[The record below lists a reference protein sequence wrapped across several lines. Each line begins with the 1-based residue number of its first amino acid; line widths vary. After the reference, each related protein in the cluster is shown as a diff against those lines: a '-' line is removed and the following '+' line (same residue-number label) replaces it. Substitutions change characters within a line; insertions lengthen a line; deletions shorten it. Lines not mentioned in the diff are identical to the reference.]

1 MHKSNPQNISIVVVL
16 FLFLYSIFNII
27 SFLKYYKELKEI
39 NKVSNPKFFRFII
52 QVMFWLNFIFAP
64 YNFMFCTQNYFCPPT
79 YDENESYKLI
89 KKFNNNCRS
98 TGNIL
103 IMIIQSILIIYL
115 FIINLL
121 FSSVISKP
129 CCITSSLITTKL
141 NEIKFKLAF
150 FPFFQTILVL
160 DYYLPLN
167 ISVIIK
173 SIIRAFYIWY
183 YISFFLRE
191 VNNYFTNLIYRL
203 TIIFIDSMCFFSCI
217 IEYIALLDYKNN
229 FRYLQ
234 KNKTII
240 YFKIIIEIT
249 LSFVVIQLFC
259 INEKKITLQVFEGK
273 ISNKYSYELLN
284 KIFYIFSHP
293 EKKFGTDLLY
303 EIIENFDIIFKN
315 HKIEN
320 KCIKYLG
327 ITCYCT
333 NYTYNDFVKQSEKY
347 LDIVN
352 EADKMEQEYVEDDDI
367 EDYDDEILTTSVS
380 QLNGV
385 FYKMK
390 KISQIKNNL
399 CNIQDDCLGYHE
411 KLKDTLKR
419 SESAKPL
426 AKKEVQKI

>member
-1 MHKSNPQNISIVVVL
+1 MSQKNDLEKIFIYIEKNIPNNNILNGLLMVLRVIPLFLVTHDLNIHYKNSITYYISYYTLIPLIHKSNPQNISIIVVL
-16 FLFLYSIFNII
+16 FLFIYSILNII
-27 SFLKYYKELKEI
+27 SFFKYFKELKEI
-39 NKVSNPKFFRFII
+39 NKVSNPKFFQIII
-52 QVMFWLNFIFAP
+52 QLMFWVNFIFAP
-64 YNFMFCTQNYFCPPT
+64 YNFMFCTVNYFCPPI
-79 YDENESYKLI
+79 YEENESYKLI

-217 IEYIALLDYKNN
+217 IEYIALLDY
-229 FRYLQ
+229 
-234 KNKTII
+234 T
-240 YFKIIIEIT
+240 
-249 LSFVVIQLFC
+249 
-259 INEKKITLQVFEGK
+259 KK
-273 ISNKYSYELLN
+273 
-284 KIFYIFSHP
+284 
-293 EKKFGTDLLY
+293 
-303 EIIENFDIIFKN
+303 
-315 HKIEN
+315 
-320 KCIKYLG
+320 
-327 ITCYCT
+327 
-333 NYTYNDFVKQSEKY
+333 
-347 LDIVN
+347 
-352 EADKMEQEYVEDDDI
+352 
-367 EDYDDEILTTSVS
+367 
-380 QLNGV
+380 
-385 FYKMK
+385 
-390 KISQIKNNL
+390 
-399 CNIQDDCLGYHE
+399 
-411 KLKDTLKR
+411 
-419 SESAKPL
+419 
-426 AKKEVQKI
+426 